1 MESLVFGC
9 VSAAFVL
16 IVGDVFE
23 PFDSLAIELL
33 LQGNVRHR
41 VCRRRPMPMLFAR
54 RKPDNVT
61 RPDLFDRSA
70 PALRA
75 SGTGSDDQRL
85 PERMGMPRG
94 ARAGLERHGGADNA
108 SGSRSLKQRIYPD
121 GAGEPFGRTLSGRLR
136 TYSLDLHETPQL
148 LRDQTFRRGR
158 SCCRADPRHDR
169 RVSAKTAL
177 LYAFGTR
184 PFGVI
189 VS

>member
-70 PALRA
+70 PGLRA
-75 SGTGSDDQRL
+75 AAPVSGDERL
-85 PERMGMPRG
+85 PERMGVPQG
-94 ARAGLERHGGADNA
+94 GRAGH
-108 SGSRSLKQRIYPD
+108 
-121 GAGEPFGRTLSGRLR
+121 
-136 TYSLDLHETPQL
+136 
-148 LRDQTFRRGR
+148 
-158 SCCRADPRHDR
+158 
-169 RVSAKTAL
+169 
-177 LYAFGTR
+177 
-184 PFGVI
+184 
-189 VS
+189 